1 MDYVAFQVAA
11 IDLAAKGVPLTVA
24 NVVAHLHIDPSRVE
38 MLLDRMAREGRVD
51 LEVEEAQGS
60 VVYRV
65 RGLTTT
71 TGRLL
76 PETHLSSWRMPSQ
89 RRDEPGKSVMIAVV
103 LGGLIPGLGLAYAAP
118 LRAIVLMSVI
128 VLVLGHFVGAH
139 EILGP
144 VYWFV
149 VSAISAFLGGVYAA
163 RFNQEGRRA
172 KLNPS
177 FVHSQNNSRG

>member
-1 MDYVAFQVAA
+1 MDYVAFQVAV
-11 IDLAAKGVPLTVA
+11 IDLASKGVVLTVA
-24 NVVAHLHIDPSRVE
+24 NVVAHLHIDPARVE
-38 MLLDRMAREGRVD
+38 MLLDRMTRDGRVD
-51 LEVEEAQGS
+51 LEVDEVQGS

-65 RGLTTT
+65 RGLSTT

-76 PETHLSSWRMPSQ
+76 PESTFDSWRMPAH
-89 RRDEPGKSVMIAVV
+89 RHEGPTKSIMLGVV
-103 LGGLIPGLGLAYAAP
+103 VGGLIPGLGLAYAAP
-118 LRAIVLMSVI
+118 LRAILLMSLI
-128 VLVLGHFVGAH
+128 VLVFGRIFGAH

-149 VSAISAFLGGVYAA
+149 VSAVSAFLGGVYAA

-177 FVHSQNNSRG
+177 FVHSRNNLRG